1 MPERTHSLNHKV
13 QRFKRNGYKFREWGF
28 RETPLKTQ
36 PQYLQ
41 SGSER
46 RTLSPH
52 AGQGL
57 LDTMKYMP
65 MTIKRSEI
73 KNRRF
78 CIEVSIVTCIADA
91 SVKKASSANTIT
103 EPPIKNKPPL
113 TLEMIIV
120 THHIFVGQK

>member
-1 MPERTHSLNHKV
+1 ML
-13 QRFKRNGYKFREWGF
+13 
-28 RETPLKTQ
+28 LKIQ

-57 LDTMKYMP
+57 LDMMKYMP
-65 MTIKRSEI
+65 MTIKSIEI

-78 CIEVSIVTCIADA
+78 CIAVSVATCIAD
-91 SVKKASSANTIT
+91 SSLKKASSTNTIT
-103 EPPIKNKPPL
+103 EPPIMNKPPL
-113 TLEMIIV
+113 TLDMIIV
-120 THHIFVGQK
+120 GQK